1 MQTRARVELAKI
13 DVLLVPTAAHHY
25 TIAEIA
31 AQEQAE
37 GEVTTQPTD
46 PCIPCTASGPV
57 SGLASG
63 VLKSRAAGR
72 ESQLQRW

>member
-13 DVLLVPTAAHHY
+13 NVLLVPTAAHHY
-25 TIAEIA
+25 TIAEIV

-37 GEVTTQPTD
+37 GEVTLQPTSQ
-46 PCIPCTASGPV
+46 CTPCTASGPM

-63 VLKSRAAGR
+63 VFKSWAAGQ
-72 ESQLQRW
+72 ELLKP